1 METLE
6 TLSERL
12 KTTGDIQSIVRMMKS
27 LSAVSIRQY
36 ERAEAAMSGYETT
49 IDLGLTALLAE
60 RRARGLS
67 LPGGIGGPAHG
78 EALIVIGS
86 DRGLCGR
93 YNEIVARQAAA
104 RIGADTAVLAVI
116 GARAAARLGAMGH
129 PASQRFLQPGSVGG
143 LRPLVL
149 SVIVGIEDWTRSAG
163 VGRVS
168 VVHNRREGRMR
179 AVPVER
185 QLLPMPADHLETLLR
200 DGWPGRGLPFFRA
213 DPERLLSWLVR
224 QRIFVVL
231 YRALA
236 EALASEHAT
245 RLAAMQNAERNIEAR
260 RADLTSA
267 YRRKRQETITRE
279 LLDIVSG
286 FEAAHR
292 PKEEPLPERQ
302 APRASRQR
310 WKT

>member
-6 TLSERL
+6 TLSEKLR
-12 KTTGDIQSIVRMMKS
+12 TTGDIQSIVRTMKS

-36 ERAEAAMSGYETT
+36 ERAEAAMSGYEAT
-49 IDLGLTALLAE
+49 IDLGLAALFGE
-60 RRARGLS
+60 RRARGLP
-67 LPGGIGGPAHG
+67 LRGGRGRPAPG
-78 EALIVIGS
+78 EALLVIGS

-93 YNEIVARQAAA
+93 YNEIVAREADAC
-104 RIGADTAVLAVI
+104 IGEDIAVLAVI

-129 PASQRFLQPGSVGG
+129 SADHLFAQPGSVGG

-149 SVIVGIEDWTRSAG
+149 SVIVRIEGWTRSAG

-168 VVHNRREGRMR
+168 VVHNRREGRLR
-179 AVPVER
+179 AVPVDR
-185 QLLPMPADHLETLLR
+185 QLLPIPEEHLEKLLE

-213 DPERLLSWLVR
+213 DRDRLLSALVR

-245 RLAAMQNAERNIEAR
+245 RLAAMQSAERNIEAR
-260 RADLTSA
+260 HEELTAA
-267 YRRKRQETITRE
+267 YRRMRQETITRE
-279 LLDIVSG
+279 LLDIVAG
-286 FEAAHR
+286 FEAASG
-292 PKEEPLPERQ
+292 
-302 APRASRQR
+302 ASHHR